1 MAKLIQA
8 QGLATY
14 ASGLC
19 ASACTLIFAAGERR
33 QLGPEGQLGFHGYTL
48 EIFGGLPQIDLM
60 AEQQK
65 DRKFLIS
72 QGVHADFI
80 DQIYAT
86 APTDLW
92 RPSPDQLRAAG
103 VLRRAP

>member
-1 MAKLIQA
+1 
-8 QGLATY
+8 
-14 ASGLC
+14 
-19 ASACTLIFAAGERR
+19 
-33 QLGPEGQLGFHGYTL
+33 
-48 EIFGGLPQIDLM
+48 M

-72 QGVHADFI
+72 QGVHADFT
-80 DQIYAT
+80 DKIYAT

-92 RPSPDQLRAAG
+92 RPSPDQLRTAG